1 MGLSTRETDAAEGPG
16 AVRSDAAVAEIYHGR
31 CRLFL
36 FEVTVPVQCEHLS
49 ELKPEP
55 ERFAVT
61 RENVQQRDTD
71 RNASPQS
78 VEIALHGRASL
89 RALVVVARQST
100 RVTRPEKRFHA
111 EC

>member
-1 MGLSTRETDAAEGPG
+1 MGLSTLETGAAEGPG

-36 FEVTVPVQCEHLS
+36 FEVTVPVQCEDLS

-61 RENVQQRDTD
+61 RENVQQGT
-71 RNASPQS
+71 P
-78 VEIALHGRASL
+78 IAMPVHSLSKSRFMAGLHCERRL
-89 RALVVVARQST
+89 WLLVN
-100 RVTRPEKRFHA
+100 RPE
-111 EC
+111 